1 MKTIKITE
9 DQRQLIK
16 ELSDKYNKGERIKSQ
31 VLTDLYNKV
40 TGKNLTNTTC
50 GSCLRQRLF
59 ELVNI
64 LNNAKTSYSSKL
76 TEEDRKFLLW
86 ARGLEKEHYP
96 SFDKVVELYNR
107 VFNQNRPI
115 TNCLS
120 CIKQMLMDLFDL
132 L

>member
-16 ELSDKYNKGERIKSQ
+16 ELYTKYNKGERIKSQ
-31 VLTDLYNKV
+31 VLTDLYNRV

-59 ELVNI
+59 ELVGLIDKARQNYRKN
-64 LNNAKTSYSSKL
+64 LNDEDIKFIKWASNL
-76 TEEDRKFLLW
+76 EE
-86 ARGLEKEHYP
+86 GIYP
-96 SFDKVVELYNR
+96 DFDKVVDIYNKA
-107 VFNQNRPI
+107 FNVDNKY
-115 TNCLS
+115 TNCLP
-120 CIKQMLMDLFDL
+120 CIQKMFAELKNL